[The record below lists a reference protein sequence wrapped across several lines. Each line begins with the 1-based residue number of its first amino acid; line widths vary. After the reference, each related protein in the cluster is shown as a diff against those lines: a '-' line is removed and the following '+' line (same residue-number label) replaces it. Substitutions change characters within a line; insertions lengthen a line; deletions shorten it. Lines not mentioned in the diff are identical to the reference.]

1 MQLITQFIDL
11 FLHIDKHLQ
20 EIIAQAGAWTYLIL
34 FMIIFMETGLV
45 ITPFLPGDSL
55 LFAAG
60 AFAATGS
67 FNVYLLALLLWA
79 AAVLGDNLNYWLG
92 RTIGPKVFS
101 GTENRFFNRK
111 HLDRT
116 QAFYDKHG
124 GMTLVLARFMPIV
137 RTFAPFVAGI
147 GKMSYPRFLAFSIG
161 GGALWI
167 SLFTFAGFFFGN
179 MPFVKA
185 NFKLVIV
192 AVILL
197 SVLPA
202 VIEALKHRREVIAE
216 AKAAQQDLA
225 S

>member
-1 MQLITQFIDL
+1 MQLITQFIDM

-20 EIIAQAGAWTYLIL
+20 AIIAQAGNWTYLIL

-67 FNVYLLALLLWA
+67 FNVYVLALLLWA

-92 RTIGPKVFS
+92 RTIGPKVFH
-101 GTENRFFNRK
+101 GAENRFFNRK

-124 GMTLVLARFMPIV
+124 GKTLVIARFMPIV

-147 GKMSYPRFLAFSIG
+147 GKMSYPRFLAFSVG

-167 SLFTFAGFFFGN
+167 SIFTFAGFFFGN
-179 MPFVKA
+179 MPIVKA

-202 VIEALKHRREVIAE
+202 VIEALKHRRQVVAE
-216 AKAAQQDLA
+216 AKAVQQDLA